1 MLDISSSNKENKSSQ
16 NPATL
21 VTESEIL
28 GLNRI
33 DTGKVIKIFA
43 FIVLGMF
50 VAMSIFLFAIGTS
63 RETQFS
69 NKESNYNNLLNQLNS
84 DKELTS
90 VDKLVQKFDN
100 GFSKISGFI
109 TKRPMWSVFLQE
121 LQAVAPNDVIY
132 KSVSVNEKTYIT
144 TINGETSS
152 YNSVSLLLATMRGS
166 NKFSNIKLISS
177 SQVEGSTSTIS
188 FSIETQIVTA
198 NLKSE
203 TNK

>member
-63 RETQFS
+63 KETQFN

-90 VDKLVQKFDN
+90 VDKLVQKFNN
-100 GFSKISGFI
+100 GFSKISGFL
-109 TKRPMWSVFLQE
+109 TARPMWSVFLQE
-121 LQAVAPNDVIY
+121 LQAVVPNDVIY

-152 YNSVSLLLATMRGS
+152 YNSVSLLLATMRDS

-188 FSIETQIVTA
+188 FTIETKIVTA